1 MCVDAS
7 LVTET
12 SNSTNTSKDCS
23 ENNGN
28 CCQVCTA
35 TEEGEECGCY
45 DGYALN
51 IDKRTCSGAVI
62 SYKKLK
68 NINMLSFVLI
78 LVCWKFAVSKII

>member
-7 LVTET
+7 LVTEA

-45 DGYALN
+45 DGYVLN
-51 IDKRTCSGAVI
+51 TDKRTCSGAVI

-68 NINMLSFVLI
+68 KCKHAFFRLKFGL
-78 LVCWKFAVSKII
+78 LKVCSL